1 MMIFSEY
8 LFFVLSLLLIVL
20 LILLLYSNWRLWNQT
35 DVTVLKAK
43 IFLDEKFMKNN
54 FLMFSLM
61 GIIVGL
67 SIGFHI
73 IIEMIELIAIEIPAV
88 IHPVVNLFYYVGLI
102 ISFVCLLAMGVFW
115 RNILRK
121 ENKIRT
127 IYRQFVS
134 SEANCS

>member
-1 MMIFSEY
+1 M
-8 LFFVLSLLLIVL
+8 